1 MKGQEFVLA
10 AQISIMKEQNTKLS
24 MQQKEY
30 KEDTDKRQ
38 YDLDKELKE
47 TQKARMDIEADLR
60 KIEMELDRSLKDNY
74 DHKMFQEGDRKTEE
88 ELLKRHDLEVKL
100 VEDLLKQ
107 KMAERDKVLADV
119 AKIADDFKKWKDL
132 QDNIAEQSKLREDTE
147 AAKVRI

>member
-30 KEDTDKRQ
+30 KEETDKRQ
-38 YDLDKELKE
+38 YDLDKDLKE
-47 TQKARMDIEADLR
+47 TQKARIDIEADLR
-60 KIEMELDRSLKDNY
+60 KIEAELDKALKDNY
-74 DHKMFQEGDRKTEE
+74 DHKMFQEGDQKSEA
-88 ELLKRHDLEVKL
+88 ELQQRHDLEVKL
-100 VEDLLKQ
+100 LVDLLK
-107 KMAERDKVLADV
+107 KKKADRDEVLAKV

-132 QDNIAEQSKLREDTE
+132 QDNLAEQNKLREDTE